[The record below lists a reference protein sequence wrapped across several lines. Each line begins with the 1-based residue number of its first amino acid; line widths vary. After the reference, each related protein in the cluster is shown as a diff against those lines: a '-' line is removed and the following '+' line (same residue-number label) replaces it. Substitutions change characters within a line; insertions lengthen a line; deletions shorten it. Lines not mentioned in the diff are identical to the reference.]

1 MGLLGSILRN
11 NEDFLNGNVMQTH
24 IKLYTTRKQV

>member
-1 MGLLGSILRN
+1 MGLLGGRN